1 MRRLNTFLRASSAVV
16 VLTAGLAMAQGIVPD
31 RSTVVTISAPVSVPG
46 VVLPAGEYLFRLA
59 DSQASRNVV
68 QIYDKDRTKIF
79 ATLLAI
85 PAERNEPTGEAVITF
100 RESPAN
106 QAPALRY
113 WYYAGEKSGQE
124 FAYPKNQAIQIARA
138 SGESVMAMDA
148 SGDDMDA
155 MKKAEMHRIE
165 ANSPEVTAAAESNAA
180 TTQAPAAES
189 QAAASATAATASTTP
204 AATPAEPAATPT
216 EPQASTAAPA
226 TPAAAPAESA
236 PAATPAPAEPQTP
249 AAAPAEPAAAAPVAS
264 SEPQPTGTSGR
275 ADRPAPSTAGTS
287 GSASAAATD
296 APRELPATASEL
308 PLVGVLG
315 FLALGAAFGARALRR
330 RMVV

>member
-1 MRRLNTFLRASSAVV
+1 MRRFNTFLGASSAAV

-31 RSTVVTISAPVSVPG
+31 RSTIVTISAPVSVPG

-113 WYYAGEKSGQE
+113 WYYAGEKTGQE

-138 SGESVMAMDA
+138 SGESVMAMES

-155 MKKAEMHRIE
+155 MKKAEMHRID
-165 ANSPEVTAAAESNAA
+165 ANSPEVTAAAPESNAA
-180 TTQAPAAES
+180 ATQAPAAQS
-189 QAAASATAATASTTP
+189 QSEAAAATATTP

-216 EPQASTAAPA
+216 EPQATAAPA
-226 TPAAAPAESA
+226 A
-236 PAATPAPAEPQTP
+236 PAATPAEPAPATTPAPAEPQTP
-249 AAAPAEPAAAAPVAS
+249 AATPAEPAPSAPVAS
-264 SEPQPTGTSGR
+264 REPQPTGTSGR
-275 ADRPAPSTAGTS
+275 DRMPATAGTS
-287 GSASAAATD
+287 GSSSAAPAD
-296 APRELPATASEL
+296 APRELPSTASEL

>member
-1 MRRLNTFLRASSAVV
+1 MRCFKTFLSAGSGAL
-16 VLTAGLAMAQGIVPD
+16 VLTTGLALAQGVVPD
-31 RSTVVTISAPVSVPG
+31 RSTIVTISAPVSVPG

-85 PAERNEPTGEAVITF
+85 PAERTEPSNESVITF
-100 RESPAN
+100 RETPAN

-148 SGDDMDA
+148 PGNDMDS
-155 MKKAEMHRIE
+155 MQKAQMQRID
-165 ANSPEVTAAAESNAA
+165 ANSPEVAAATAQETPAQPAASAAA
-180 TTQAPAAES
+180 TPAEPAVTPTTEPQATTAPAA
-189 QAAASATAATASTTP
+189 
-204 AATPAEPAATPT
+204 AATPAEPAAAATAPI
-216 EPQASTAAPA
+216 EPQAPTAAQNA
-226 TPAAAPAESA
+226 
-236 PAATPAPAEPQTP
+236 
-249 AAAPAEPAAAAPVAS
+249 PAAAAGS
-264 SEPQPTGTSGR
+264 QPTGTAGR
-275 ADRPAPSTAGTS
+275 NATPSPAGTS
-287 GSASAAATD
+287 GSTDAASAAG
-296 APRELPATASEL
+296 PRELPATASEL
-308 PLVGVLG
+308 PLIGVLG
-315 FLALGAAFGARALRR
+315 VLALGAAFGARALRR

>member
-1 MRRLNTFLRASSAVV
+1 MRRFNIFLSASSAAV

-85 PAERNEPTGEAVITF
+85 PAERNEPSGDAVITF

-138 SGESVMAMDA
+138 SGDSVMAMDA
-148 SGDDMDA
+148 TGDDMDA

-189 QAAASATAATASTTP
+189 RAATSATTP
-204 AATPAEPAATPT
+204 SPTPAESAATPAESQAT
-216 EPQASTAAPA
+216 TAAPA
-226 TPAAAPAESA
+226 TPAAPAESA

-249 AAAPAEPAAAAPVAS
+249 AAAPAEPPAAPVAS
-264 SEPQPTGTSGR
+264 REQPTATSGRTDRTSMATGTSG
-275 ADRPAPSTAGTS
+275 ST
-287 GSASAAATD
+287 SAATTE

-315 FLALGAAFGARALRR
+315 FLALGAALGARALRR